1 MEAAISWPGHY
12 LGELPQ
18 LLRVVGAVTQSKA
31 IYCDIPRAAHKLK
44 LPGRLVRRWNEQG
57 LDLIAEG
64 LIRDSV
70 AVF

>member
-1 MEAAISWPGHY
+1 
-12 LGELPQ
+12 
-18 LLRVVGAVTQSKA
+18 VVGAVTQSKA

>member
-1 MEAAISWPGHY
+1 LGRPCQSAAPHRVWEPI
-12 LGELPQ
+12 LGSEHP
-18 LLRVVGAVTQSKA
+18 
-31 IYCDIPRAAHKLK
+31 LK
-44 LPGRLVRRWNEQG
+44 LPHRLVRRWNEQG